1 MDNWFLVFP
10 IALLIIW
17 FLFRWTYKV
26 RFGVPYYFR
35 IIYELPFFFIFIDV
49 IELILRVNNLG
60 SNKIHIMWYCIIL
73 TIVSVVNLILSQQS
87 IRLYLLKLIRKSIF
101 AAIVNFGI
109 VVLISIYIWYFIN
122 SY

>member
-60 SNKIHIMWYCIIL
+60 YNKIHIMWYCIIL

>member
-1 MDNWFLVFP
+1 MDNWFLVFS

-26 RFGVPYYFR
+26 RFGVPYYIR
-35 IIYELPFFFIFIDV
+35 IIYELPFFFIVIDV
-49 IELILRVNNLG
+49 VELILRVNSMG
-60 SNKIHIMWYCIIL
+60 SNKMHIVWYCIIL
-73 TIVSVVNLILSQQS
+73 TILSVVNLILSQQA

-101 AAIVNFGI
+101 VAIVNYGI

-122 SY
+122 RY

>member
-26 RFGVPYYFR
+26 RFGVPFYIR
-35 IIYELPFFFIFIDV
+35 IIYELPFFFIVIDV
-49 IELILRVNNLG
+49 VELILRVNSLG
-60 SNKIHIMWYCIIL
+60 SNKMHIVWYCIIL
-73 TIVSVVNLILSQQS
+73 TILSIVNLILSQQS

-101 AAIVNFGI
+101 VAIVNFGI

-122 SY
+122 RY

>member
-49 IELILRVNNLG
+49 IELILRVNSMG
-60 SNKIHIMWYCIIL
+60 SNKMHIVWYCIIL
-73 TIVSVVNLILSQQS
+73 TILSVVNLILSQQS

-101 AAIVNFGI
+101 VAIVNYGI

-122 SY
+122 RY

>member
-60 SNKIHIMWYCIIL
+60 YNKIHIMWYCIIL
-73 TIVSVVNLILSQQS
+73 TIVSVANLILSQQS